1 VEVAAGPVLAAR
13 SPVVPVLTT
22 IDDSP
27 VVDIGGAV
35 VALDVEVAT
44 PVVELEELVVVVVVV
59 GVTVVVEVVV
69 VATEEV
75 ELDGIPVVLGAAP
88 VVNCVTV
95 PNRVKTMS

>member
-44 PVVELEELVVVVVVV
+44 PVVELEELVVVVVV